1 MSNKCSKTSLKVE
14 NLTEGATYYF
24 RVMAENEFGIG
35 APVETVDAV
44 KASEPPS
51 PPGKV
56 TLTDVSQTSAS
67 LMWEKPEHD
76 GGSRILGYVVEMQP
90 KGTEN
95 GGRGLNPKSVMQL
108 LLV

>member
-1 MSNKCSKTSLKVE
+1 MRKDSVLLWDPPLIDGGAKVRDYVIDKRESTRKAYANVSNKCSKTSLKVE

-67 LMWEKPEHD
+67 LMWEE
-76 GGSRILGYVVEMQP
+76 
-90 KGTEN
+90 T
-95 GGRGLNPKSVMQL
+95 
-108 LLV
+108 